1 MNYTYESIN
10 NQNGISVSKFSL
22 NIGSKILLTETDL
35 IISRGINYGL
45 IAPNGQGKTSL
56 LNFIAEKLELD
67 GGKIHMVKQE
77 NVNSDK
83 NVLEELLSSHI
94 QYNKYLEN
102 LNLFNTKLSETQCND
117 EIIDINDK
125 LKELH
130 TESVSNE
137 YDKLEPKAKKILSGL
152 GFNQNSNEGNLQL
165 KKVNEFS
172 GGWKMRISIAKALLN
187 EPDILIMDEP
197 TNHLDLDAVIW
208 LGNYLKNWNS
218 HKKTNH
224 KTLILVSHDKYFLD
238 DVVEKIIRIHQCKLL
253 TYTGN
258 YERMLRMI
266 RQERKE
272 IEKKWNKEKKNVKSK
287 KEKKNKRP
295 QKEYSVEFSFSDN
308 VSNKGI
314 IKLEDVSFSYDSNK
328 TIFKNID
335 FCVRAGEK
343 ISIVGPNGS
352 GKSTLLKLIC
362 GEIEPNNGTRFTDK
376 IKIAKYSQHFE
387 DSLPLELTP
396 VEYLQKVFT
405 NWNLT
410 DVRKH
415 LSTYNLDSKAH
426 NIPMRDCSGGQK
438 SRIVFSTLCEAS
450 ILILDEPTNHLDM
463 ETIDALTSALSVFE
477 GGVVVVS
484 HDAKLISELEC
495 DLYLCNSQNILKYLG
510 DFDDYKDKLLSKLDN

>member
-102 LNLFNTKLSETQCND
+102 LNLFNTKLSETQCNN
-117 EIIDINDK
+117 EIININNK

-130 TESVSNE
+130 IESVSNE

-224 KTLILVSHDKYFLD
+224 KT
-238 DVVEKIIRIHQCKLL
+238 
-253 TYTGN
+253 
-258 YERMLRMI
+258 
-266 RQERKE
+266 
-272 IEKKWNKEKKNVKSK
+272 
-287 KEKKNKRP
+287 
-295 QKEYSVEFSFSDN
+295 
-308 VSNKGI
+308 
-314 IKLEDVSFSYDSNK
+314 
-328 TIFKNID
+328 
-335 FCVRAGEK
+335 
-343 ISIVGPNGS
+343 
-352 GKSTLLKLIC
+352 
-362 GEIEPNNGTRFTDK
+362 
-376 IKIAKYSQHFE
+376 
-387 DSLPLELTP
+387 
-396 VEYLQKVFT
+396 
-405 NWNLT
+405 
-410 DVRKH
+410 
-415 LSTYNLDSKAH
+415 
-426 NIPMRDCSGGQK
+426 
-438 SRIVFSTLCEAS
+438 
-450 ILILDEPTNHLDM
+450 
-463 ETIDALTSALSVFE
+463 
-477 GGVVVVS
+477 
-484 HDAKLISELEC
+484 
-495 DLYLCNSQNILKYLG
+495 
-510 DFDDYKDKLLSKLDN
+510 